1 MRGVRLL
8 RAQRRVERDRLLDV
22 PRYALTSD
30 PRVGVEIVSAALACC
45 SVSGPDEA
53 RGGGG
58 LALVARLLSLPSEEG
73 LLRFLT
79 VRSIRTMNETLSI
92 PLRYLLSSKPR
103 TYFHLWAL
111 HPLLG
116 AEGLAL

>member
-45 SVSGPDEA
+45 TLELQAALGSG
-53 RGGGG
+53 
-58 LALVARLLSLPSEEG
+58 ALVESNEAALLEKGFFPYQLG
-73 LLRFLT
+73 LSGESH
-79 VRSIRTMNETLSI
+79 V
-92 PLRYLLSSKPR
+92 
-103 TYFHLWAL
+103 A
-111 HPLLG
+111 
-116 AEGLAL
+116 